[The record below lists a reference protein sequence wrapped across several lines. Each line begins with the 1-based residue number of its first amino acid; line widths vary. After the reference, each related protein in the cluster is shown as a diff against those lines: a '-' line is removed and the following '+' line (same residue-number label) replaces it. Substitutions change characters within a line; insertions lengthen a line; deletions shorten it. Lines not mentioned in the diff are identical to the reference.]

1 MTLLLKYQYQA
12 DMSDKEDARSVIE
25 NVTGGAS
32 SNDTHSR
39 DNAPTT
45 WQNFKDSFKRPEEE
59 KAIVYDET
67 MNDIEKA
74 NIGAAKAPLL
84 RDLKNR
90 HLQMI
95 AIGGSVG
102 TGLLIGS
109 GSSLRTGG
117 PAALLIAWGLVGT
130 MVFCTIHALG
140 ELCVAFP
147 VSGAFSS
154 YATRF
159 VDSSWGFAVG
169 WNYAIMWLIVLPL
182 ELVAAAMSI
191 QYWNSAINPVAWVAI
206 FYIFIFI
213 INLFGVKGY
222 GEAEFYLAI
231 VKIIAII
238 GFIILG
244 IVLVCGGGP
253 NHEFIGAKNFHN
265 PGAFANGFKGVCT
278 VFVTASYSLAGS
290 EMVGLASAET
300 ANPRK
305 TLPRAIKQVFWRIFL
320 FYILSLMFIGFIVP
334 YDSEELLG
342 SSSTASASPFV
353 IAIKVG
359 GIKALPSIFN
369 AVILISVLSVGNSAV
384 YGCSRTIQSLGAQGL
399 GPRILNY
406 VDRRGRPL
414 AGLAFS
420 AVFGLLC
427 FLSAYENEGE
437 VFAWLLSVGGL
448 ATIFSWFNIVL
459 CHVRFRFAMRTQG
472 RSKSELAFISI
483 TGIWGSF
490 YSMIFL
496 IVVLGVQFWVAL
508 FPIGNE
514 GKPSAKN
521 FFQNYLGVFVITI
534 FYIGHKLYTR
544 NWKFYVKLYDI
555 DLDTGRRENDTELM
569 NYEFNEER
577 EAPLYLRILRTI
589 V

>member
-1 MTLLLKYQYQA
+1 
-12 DMSDKEDARSVIE
+12 MSDKEDARSVVESAI
-25 NVTGGAS
+25 GGSS
-32 SNDTHSR
+32 SNDTGS
-39 DNAPTT
+39 NEKASSK
-45 WQNFKDSFKRPEEE
+45 WQNFRDSFKRPEEE
-59 KAIVYDET
+59 KEIEYDQNDNL
-67 MNDIEKA
+67 NDIEKA
-74 NIGAAKAPLL
+74 NIGASKSPLM

-140 ELCVAFP
+140 EMCVAFP

-159 VDSSWGFAVG
+159 VDPSWGFAVG

-191 QYWNSAINPVAWVAI
+191 QYWDSTINPVAWVAI
-206 FYIFIFI
+206 FYIFIFV

-253 NHEFIGAKNFHN
+253 THKFIGGKNFHN

-290 EMVGLASAET
+290 EMVGLAAAET
-300 ANPRK
+300 ANPKK
-305 TLPRAIKQVFWRIFL
+305 TLPKAIKQVFWRIFL
-320 FYILSLMFIGFIVP
+320 FYILSLMFIGLIVP
-334 YDSEELLG
+334 YNSEELLG
-342 SSSTASASPFV
+342 SSSTGSASPFV
-353 IAIKVG
+353 IAIKIG
-359 GIKALPSIFN
+359 GINALPSIFN

-399 GPRILNY
+399 GPKVLNY

-414 AGLAFS
+414 AGLAIS
-420 AVFGLLC
+420 GIFGLLC

-437 VFAWLLSVGGL
+437 VFAWLLSVSGL
-448 ATIFSWFNIVL
+448 ATIFSWFSIGL
-459 CHVRFRFAMRTQG
+459 CHLRFRAALRYQG
-472 RSKSELAFISI
+472 RSTDELSFTSI
-483 TGIWGSF
+483 AGIWGSI

-508 FPIGNE
+508 FPIGSN
-514 GKPSAKN
+514 GKPNVTS
-521 FFQNYLGVFVITI
+521 FFQNYLGVFVILL
-534 FYIGHKLYTR
+534 FYVCHKIYSR
-544 NWKFYVKLYDI
+544 NWKFYIKLSEI
-555 DLDTGRRENDTELM
+555 DLDTGRRETDVDLM
-569 NYEFNEER
+569 NYEIEEDTNKEGVPR
-577 EAPLYLRILRTI
+577 YLRLWRSL